1 MKKDEFAVL
10 KHLCN
15 MLWRLFLYLKTDEQ
29 GTKYFLCA
37 AVVSKALCRSCE
49 AYWEKTSDE
58 SATISGS
65 LCTSGC
71 RQVPILPGY
80 YLASNSHVKT
90 CYFKTW
96 CQTGFSKIRCCSVI
110 KLQAQS
116 VADRTGGSFLVE
128 GSGSVTNFTLQEQ
141 CLPGTIGNSVM
152 LKKRFLDI
160 HLESTFGRVVQH
172 FLQFNFVT
180 KRFTTKLFL
189 VARLEAETKSF
200 YFHSFS
206 HPRIK
211 PHIFYVPV
219 CSSLFLL
226 WMNLACSYFLLS
238 SVVWPRICFSF
249 GKAVWF
255 FLGQTVCNQLLTDFL
270 AGNWRTAKMED

>member
-1 MKKDEFAVL
+1 MFA
-10 KHLCN
+10 C
-15 MLWRLFLYLKTDEQ
+15 
-29 GTKYFLCA
+29 
-37 AVVSKALCRSCE
+37 
-49 AYWEKTSDE
+49 
-58 SATISGS
+58 
-65 LCTSGC
+65 
-71 RQVPILPGY
+71 
-80 YLASNSHVKT
+80 
-90 CYFKTW
+90 
-96 CQTGFSKIRCCSVI
+96 
-110 KLQAQS
+110 
-116 VADRTGGSFLVE
+116 
-128 GSGSVTNFTLQEQ
+128 
-141 CLPGTIGNSVM
+141 TIGNSVM
-152 LKKRFLDI
+152 LKNRFLDI

-189 VARLEAETKSF
+189 AARLEAETKSF

-206 HPRIK
+206 HPWIK

-255 FLGQTVCNQLLTDFL
+255 FFRTNSPQSALTGFL
-270 AGNWRTAKMED
+270 AGN